1 MIKVKKYV
9 LIFFIL
15 LFSVLLLIYAK
26 EITASVIKSINTCIN
41 VIIPSMFAYMVI
53 SSYIISSS
61 LYKTLF
67 YPFYLVLKKIIKLDE
82 QSFSIFLLSLIGG
95 YPVGIKLL
103 CELIAENKNYSAIA
117 SKTASFCYC
126 MSPTFAVTM
135 IGLGVFNSIEIGM
148 IVYVS
153 NIISNLIIAIIY
165 TNVTDLKF
173 DIESKKNKSGLIQA
187 INSSSNT
194 LLRICSVIVVFNI
207 GITAVNSFL
216 GIFDFTIPL
225 FVNASLEISN
235 ILNSDSISIDYLPVI
250 SMLSSTGGVC
260 VLFQCYSIIQGSFS
274 IKRFLILR
282 TPAVVLSGIITCI
295 IMKFY
300 EIPIPSSSFNNNYLF
315 EYNTK
320 NGVVFLLM
328 IMCIILLQKNEKIFK
343 KG

>member
-1 MIKVKKYV
+1 MKKFKKIIIITLIIVFSTGVIVYSDKVSES
-9 LIFFIL
+9 IF
-15 LFSVLLLIYAK
+15 
-26 EITASVIKSINTCIN
+26 KSINICLE
-41 VIIPSMFAYMVI
+41 VIIPSTFIFMVL
-53 SSYIISSS
+53 SSYILSSGLYESLFRPLDKPLQKLIKADNHIIS
-61 LYKTLF
+61 
-67 YPFYLVLKKIIKLDE
+67 V
-82 QSFSIFLLSLIGG
+82 FLLSLIGG
-95 YPVGIKLL
+95 YPVGFKLL
-103 CELIAENKNYSAIA
+103 KDLIAENKNYSAIA
-117 SKTASFCYC
+117 PQTASFCYC

-173 DIESKKNKSGLIQA
+173 DIKMKNNKSGLIQA

-216 GIFDFTIPL
+216 GVFDLTIPL

-235 ILNSDSISIDYLPVI
+235 ILNSDSVSIDYLPII

-282 TPAVVLSGIITCI
+282 IPAVVLSGIITCI

-300 EIPIPSSSFNNNYLF
+300 EISIPSSSFNNNYLF